1 MIGEETARTYSMLQ
15 REAIE
20 LLFKLL
26 FKLIDREKSRHQ
38 IASQTKEKKP
48 QVKIGEL
55 SEKTY
60 NGLLKQGEKFRMIDV
75 PADKLDEIKSYAS
88 MVGATYHAFKS
99 DDKTAMVAVSEKA
112 FQQFEDA
119 IKQVTKAQLSGNK
132 DTVMVMKDEN
142 LIPAEQV
149 KLAKDTLY
157 AYDIP
162 VFSFSDKDGRCMN
175 IVPKEYIGQ
184 YKAAM
189 TEVSEAM
196 KSVQSVK
203 IADFDTAEKAIADME
218 QIGEAP
224 IRFNEV
230 VPSEETLIIY
240 DEQKEKYIITAPDI
254 EQNATIEKKLA
265 DMGYS
270 EIQTA
275 AIMSKLSSVCTRENI
290 GYSEEKTNEKSFDSN
305 NAELSNI
312 RYSINDGSLA
322 IIKADVDT
330 NGEPTYKYITANQG
344 ASRGE
349 IEAAIRKGIAED
361 EKTVT
366 DIMQCLDSEKA
377 IPVPEQIVIPSLGY
391 KVSLVTSSTYEI
403 SKDGV
408 SLAAQ
413 KGKPDIAKVVEKFAI
428 DEKQAGRLISK
439 VEKAINSISAK
450 PTFLSQLKQATAKAD
465 KGNDKD
471 QIDKNISTS
480 SESRSH

>member
-1 MIGEETARTYSMLQ
+1 MIGEETARTFSMLN
-15 REAIE
+15 RETIE

-26 FKLIDREKSRHQ
+26 FKLIDRENARNQ
-38 IASQTKEKKP
+38 AASQAKEKKP
-48 QVKIGEL
+48 KVKVGEL

-60 NGLLKQGEKFRMIDV
+60 NSLLKQGEKFRMIDV
-75 PADKLDEIKSYAS
+75 PAEKLDEIKSYAN

-99 DDKTAMVAVSEKA
+99 DDKTAMIAVSEKV

-149 KLAKDTLY
+149 KLAKDTLF
-157 AYDIP
+157 AHDIP

-175 IVPKEYIGQ
+175 VVSKEYIGQ
-184 YKAAM
+184 YKSAIN
-189 TEVSEAM
+189 EVNEAM
-196 KSVQSVK
+196 KSVQSVQ
-203 IADFDTAEKAIADME
+203 IADFDTAEKAVEKME
-218 QIGEAP
+218 QVGESP
-224 IRFNEV
+224 L
-230 VPSEETLIIY
+230 SDSSDKKLIIY
-240 DEQKEKYIITAPDI
+240 DEQKEKYIVTDPAI
-254 EQNATIEKKLA
+254 ESDRRIEKKLA

-275 AIMSKLSSVCTRENI
+275 AIMSKFSSVCIKESI
-290 GYSEEKTNEKSFDSN
+290 EKSEEITNEKAFDSN
-305 NAELSNI
+305 NAELSNV
-312 RYSINDGSLA
+312 RYSINDGNIA
-322 IIKADVDT
+322 IIKADVDK

-366 DIMQCLDSEKA
+366 DIMKCLDSEKA

-408 SLAAQ
+408 SLSGQ
-413 KGKPDIAKVVEKFAI
+413 KGKPDIAKIAEKFSI

-439 VEKAINSISAK
+439 VDKAINSINAK
-450 PTFLSQLKQATAKAD
+450 PTFLSQLKQATAKSD
-465 KGNDKD
+465 KSNDQPDKD
-471 QIDKNISTS
+471 ISKNT
-480 SESRSH
+480 ESRSH